1 VLSAA
6 LYPSAR
12 RLFAGDRAKLG
23 RQTEG
28 VEAKREQHV
37 LAAGPAEA
45 RVRIPDRIAAYVPN
59 MDVPRGERGRGLY
72 VLTSPIPAYLGGA
85 ERVALLPRGLATDLD
100 CLRVIAGEIVVAHAT
115 ENTQGT
121 RRIYRGMAS
130 GPVAMLVRHDCKDSS
145 MEVEIG
151 RGKQGRRAYGFDD
164 IAIVPSR
171 RTRDPDDID
180 ISWKLGPYQ
189 FELPMMASAMDGVV
203 SPETAAIVGRL
214 GGLAV
219 LNLEGIFT
227 RYEDAAEQLERIAR
241 LPKDVATR
249 EMQEIY
255 SQPVIPELIAQRIR
269 EIKEQKVVVAAS
281 LTPQRV
287 LDYHELAL
295 EAGLDVLVIQGTVVS
310 GEHVSTVSEPLNLKE
325 FIPSLDVPVVVGG
338 CASYQTGL
346 HLMRT
351 GAAGVLVGVGPG
363 AACTTRGVLGIG
375 VPQATAIA
383 DVAHARSTHM
393 LETGEYCQVIA
404 DGGMRNGG
412 DVSKAI
418 ALGADAVMIGSPLAR
433 AHEAPGRGFHW
444 GMATFHPT
452 LPRGARV
459 ATTRNGTLE
468 EILVGPARENDGTFN
483 LFGGLR
489 TSMAT
494 CGHKDLAEFN
504 RAEVVIAP
512 SLQTEGK
519 QLQREQSV
527 GMGSNGKAAELV
539 ND

>member
-1 VLSAA
+1 
-6 LYPSAR
+6 
-12 RLFAGDRAKLG
+12 
-23 RQTEG
+23 
-28 VEAKREQHV
+28 
-37 LAAGPAEA
+37 
-45 RVRIPDRIAAYVPN
+45 
-59 MDVPRGERGRGLY
+59 
-72 VLTSPIPAYLGGA
+72 
-85 ERVALLPRGLATDLD
+85 
-100 CLRVIAGEIVVAHAT
+100 
-115 ENTQGT
+115 
-121 RRIYRGMAS
+121 
-130 GPVAMLVRHDCKDSS
+130 

-151 RGKQGRRAYGFDD
+151 RGKQARRAYGFDD

-171 RTRDPDDID
+171 RTRDPDDVD
-180 ISWKLGPYQ
+180 ISWKLGPYK
-189 FELPMMASAMDGVV
+189 FELPLLAAAMDGVV
-203 SPETAAIVGRL
+203 SPETAGIMGRL

-227 RYEDAAEQLERIAR
+227 RYEDAEEQLERIAS
-241 LPKDVATR
+241 LPREIATR

-255 SQPVIPELIAQRIR
+255 QEPIKPELIAQRIA
-269 EIKEQKVVVAAS
+269 EIKEHKVVVAGS

-287 LDYHELAL
+287 RKYHELAL

-310 GEHVSTVSEPLNLKE
+310 GEHVSTISEPLNLKE
-325 FIPSLDVPVVVGG
+325 FIPTLEVPVVVGG
-338 CASYQTGL
+338 CASYHTGL

-351 GAAGVLVGVGPG
+351 GATAVLVGVGPG

-383 DVAHARSTHM
+383 DVAEARSTHM

-404 DGGMRNGG
+404 DGGMRTGG

-433 AHEAPGRGFHW
+433 AYEAPGHGFHW
-444 GMATFHPT
+444 GMATFHPS

-459 ATTRNGTLE
+459 AVTQNATLE
-468 EILVGPARENDGTFN
+468 EILTGPAHENDGTFN

-494 CGHKDLAEFN
+494 CGYKDLAEFN

-512 SLQTEGK
+512 ALQTEGK
-519 QLQREQSV
+519 QLQREQAV
-527 GMGSNGKAAELV
+527 GMGSGGKVAVLV
-539 ND
+539 DD